1 VPIANSADP
10 GVAIPRAAP
19 DSVESIL
26 ESTGI
31 ADLRPAC
38 TAEEQER
45 ALRALGEQ
53 AMDLDP
59 VRVALLRD
67 RAIQALK
74 AGGIESPARLVDAVL
89 AGTRSLTAPG
99 TMAGAAL
106 AFSPVE
112 PWPEPVDGADLLGE
126 IERSVRESSRRPR

>member
-1 VPIANSADP
+1 MPMGHARKSWGA
-10 GVAIPRAAP
+10 GVR
-19 DSVESIL
+19 L
-26 ESTGI
+26 
-31 ADLRPAC
+31 
-38 TAEEQER
+38 
-45 ALRALGEQ
+45 
-53 AMDLDP
+53 
-59 VRVALLRD
+59 ALLRD

-89 AGTRSLTAPG
+89 AATRSLAAPG

-126 IERSVRESSRRPR
+126 IERSILRYVVLAAEAAIAMALW